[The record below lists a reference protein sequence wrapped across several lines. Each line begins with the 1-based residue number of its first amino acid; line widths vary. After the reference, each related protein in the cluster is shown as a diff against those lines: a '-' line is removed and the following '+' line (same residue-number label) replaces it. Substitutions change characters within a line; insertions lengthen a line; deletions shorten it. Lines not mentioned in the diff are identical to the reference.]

1 MSKPKRRSKLTISA
15 EERFERDLIFFN
27 NPIAVHGLALTPI
40 VAVANTLQ
48 KSLILMSVFI
58 PLLLITRILASLF
71 ITFIPSRLK
80 IMFSALLSGAVLI
93 PVLVLASRVFGE
105 ETFKLGIY
113 LPMLAVDTLILSSSE
128 IKEDEKK
135 TKIFISAI
143 KLSLGYSLVVYFVG
157 FVREI
162 LGLGSILGYK
172 LFNFTIL
179 PVANTTAGG
188 FIITGILL
196 AVFQSLIFAMKR
208 VIIGE
213 RRQRKDA

>member
-15 EERFERDLIFFN
+15 EEKFERDMIFFN

-40 VAVANTLQ
+40 IAVANTIK
-48 KSLILMSVFI
+48 KSAILMLVFI
-58 PLLLITRILASLF
+58 LLLLTTRILASFF

-80 IMFSALLSGAVLI
+80 TMFSALLSGIVLI
-93 PVLVLASRVFGE
+93 PVLILASRIFGE

-113 LPMLAVDTLILSSSE
+113 LPMLAVDTLIISSSE

-135 TKIFISAI
+135 TKIFIDAI
-143 KLSLGYSLVVYFVG
+143 KLSLGYALVVYLVG
-157 FVREI
+157 FVRE
-162 LGLGSILGYK
+162 LVGSGSILGYK
-172 LFNFTIL
+172 VFNFAIL
-179 PVANTTAGG
+179 PIANTTAGG

-196 AVFQSLIFAMKR
+196 AVFQSSIFAKKR

-213 RRQRKDA
+213 RRQRKDV

>member
-15 EERFERDLIFFN
+15 EERFERDMIFFN

-40 VAVANTLQ
+40 IAVANTIR
-48 KSLILMSVFI
+48 KSVILMLVFI
-58 PLLLITRILASLF
+58 LLLLTTRILASFF

-80 IMFSALLSGAVLI
+80 TMFSALLSGIVLI
-93 PVLVLASRVFGE
+93 PVLILASRIFGE

-113 LPMLAVDTLILSSSE
+113 LPMLAVDTLIISSSE

-135 TKIFISAI
+135 TKIFIDAI
-143 KLSLGYSLVVYFVG
+143 KLSLGYALVVYLVG
-157 FVREI
+157 FVRE
-162 LGLGSILGYK
+162 LVGLGSILGYK
-172 LFNFTIL
+172 VFNFAIL
-179 PVANTTAGG
+179 PIANSTAGG

-196 AVFQSLIFAMKR
+196 AVFQSSIFAKKR

-213 RRQRKDA
+213 RRQRKDV